1 MWPWIKRWHD
11 WAMPDLWPLHRTGP
25 QPQALYHS
33 YEKAGLTVHD
43 QPIPWNAEV
52 VVVEVALR
60 LQPGSSRRKTDFQL
74 RLPGREAQP
83 AEVLRRQ
90 ENDDL
95 HRLLFRIAPPTVTVN
110 AELLWRDRVLGQLTL
125 PVLSREEFVDN
136 LRLHLP
142 TLFVRLGDQCV
153 AAQTFVSTQCKDL
166 MASAVLTSPTSL
178 VPLLDLDLQVELR
191 CERGGPACHHPAKLC
206 SSQLAGKQALLTV
219 MPRRFPKRIGSWVVT
234 WKLGDQVLASQRV
247 RAISRRH
254 FQRSLRVVD
263 TRFVIQSDKQEVSVS
278 RQLPPL
284 EQVVRVG
291 PCFLV
296 CSRESGMA
304 GLCRLRVRTQVHG
317 AVQPPLLMD
326 EEILITDGPT
336 MVAPGTVEAAELTQV
351 KAFEICLGAGLR
363 SGDSAAALGILPL
376 CPAPVAAFTSE
387 GGFKA
392 PEEYPWSAAAEEQ
405 LNEQLA
411 RLLENRGKSG

>member
-1 MWPWIKRWHD
+1 
-11 WAMPDLWPLHRTGP
+11 
-25 QPQALYHS
+25 
-33 YEKAGLTVHD
+33 
-43 QPIPWNAEV
+43 
-52 VVVEVALR
+52 
-60 LQPGSSRRKTDFQL
+60 
-74 RLPGREAQP
+74 
-83 AEVLRRQ
+83 
-90 ENDDL
+90 
-95 HRLLFRIAPPTVTVN
+95 
-110 AELLWRDRVLGQLTL
+110 
-125 PVLSREEFVDN
+125 
-136 LRLHLP
+136 
-142 TLFVRLGDQCV
+142 
-153 AAQTFVSTQCKDL
+153 
-166 MASAVLTSPTSL
+166 
-178 VPLLDLDLQVELR
+178 
-191 CERGGPACHHPAKLC
+191 
-206 SSQLAGKQALLTV
+206 

-247 RAISRRH
+247 CAISQRH

-284 EQVVRVG
+284 EQVARVG

-296 CSRESGMA
+296 CSREAGMA
-304 GLCRLRVRTQVHG
+304 GLCRLRVRTQVPG

-351 KAFEICLGAGLR
+351 KAFEICLSAGPR

-405 LNEQLA
+405 LNEQWRVFWKIAARVARTDMEETLRRAAEDIYHPSLTLRASVTLA
-411 RLLENRGKSG
+411 RSVSEGWYH